1 MRPEEVPLAQP
12 PLEVEAALVV
22 CAPAPLEVRE
32 RLAALTAL
40 PGFRLLPRPELSLGD
55 TYVDTPDRALAAR
68 GVALRVRT
76 VDGAALLT
84 YKAHVHRTAAAVERV
99 EIEAPWSPAALDAVL
114 AQLAR
119 DGLRLARPDP
129 RELADGGS
137 SDPLRVL
144 LGLGLEVVQARV
156 NRRIPRDVVPEGG
169 PEGPVAEL
177 AVDAVAY
184 HLPAGVARLHEVEVE
199 AKGAGRGDPATVE
212 RVTAALRQRFG
223 DELAPWPYGKL
234 ATGHAIQAL
243 LAAGGLDGLR
253 DPDGTLRPAAYQR
266 IAAHLAANPDG

>member
-1 MRPEEVPLAQP
+1 LAQP

-22 CAPAPLEVRE
+22 CAPAPLVVRE
-32 RLAALTAL
+32 RLAALAAL

-55 TYVDTPDRALAAR
+55 TYVDTPDRALAAG

-76 VDGAALLT
+76 VDGADALLT
-84 YKAHVHRTAAAVERV
+84 YKAQVRRTAAGVERV

-114 AQLAR
+114 AELAR
-119 DGLRLARPDP
+119 DGLRLTRPDP
-129 RELADGGS
+129 GELAGGE
-137 SDPLRVL
+137 DPLPVL

-156 NRRIPRDVVPEGG
+156 NRRIPRDVVREGG
-169 PEGPVAEL
+169 PAGPVAEL

-199 AKGAGRGDPATVE
+199 AKGAGGADLATVE
-212 RVTAALRQRFG
+212 RVMAALRQRFG
-223 DELAPWPYGKL
+223 DELAPWPHGKL
-234 ATGHAIQAL
+234 VTGHAIQAL
-243 LAAGGLDGLR
+243 LDAGRLDGLR

-266 IAAHLAANPDG
+266 IAAHLAAHPDG